1 MKNKIIPI
9 IMFIIIILLTILFI
23 LNINNKDEEEIY
35 KYNGTYSEIIENY
48 LNNDLYSTTSTTI
61 RLDNGIYYYT
71 KTIDYKD
78 DTEYYYQ
85 ESNSYKE
92 EDNQIISSKYT
103 FYIKDNSLCINKEHC
118 NRYLSKEEET
128 NYKNIKTN
136 FNINSYLTNIKKI
149 SKTNNKQIYL
159 IVDDPNYQTI
169 TNHLIYNYDIYINI
183 LNINNISRESKSNIV
198 NEYQIS
204 SYPTIL
210 ILDKNKVYVNNNNWT
225 EENISILLEE
235 QGFKSR

>member
-1 MKNKIIPI
+1 
-9 IMFIIIILLTILFI
+9 MFIIIILLTILLI

-35 KYNGTYSEIIENY
+35 KYNGTYSETIENY
-48 LNNDLYSTTSTTI
+48 INNELYSTTSIMI

-71 KTIDYKD
+71 KTIDYQDK
-78 DTEYYYQ
+78 TEYYYQ
-85 ESNSYKE
+85 ESNSYRE
-92 EDNQIISSKYT
+92 ENNQIISSKYT
-103 FYIKDNSLCINKEHC
+103 FYLEDNSLCINKEHC

-128 NYKNIKTN
+128 YYKNIKTN
-136 FNINSYLTNIKKI
+136 LNINSNLTNVKKI

-159 IVDDPNYQTI
+159 IVDNNDYQTI
-169 TNHLIYNYDIYINI
+169 TNHLIFNYDISINI

-210 ILDKNKVYVNNNNWT
+210 ILDKNKVYVNNNNWK

>member
-1 MKNKIIPI
+1 MKNKIIPV
-9 IMFIIIILLTILFI
+9 IMFIIIILLTILLI

-35 KYNGTYSEIIENY
+35 KYNGTYSETIENY
-48 LNNDLYSTTSTTI
+48 INNELYSTTSIMI

-71 KTIDYKD
+71 KTIDYQD
-78 DTEYYYQ
+78 NTEYYYQ
-85 ESNSYKE
+85 ESNSYRE

-103 FYIKDNSLCINKEHC
+103 FYLEDNSLCINKEHC

-128 NYKNIKTN
+128 YYKNIKTN
-136 FNINSYLTNIKKI
+136 LNINSNLTNVKKI

-159 IVDDPNYQTI
+159 IVDNNDYQTI
-169 TNHLIYNYDIYINI
+169 TNHLIFNYDISINI

-210 ILDKNKVYVNNNNWT
+210 IVDKNKVYVNNNNWK

>member
-1 MKNKIIPI
+1 MKNKIIPV
-9 IMFIIIILLTILFI
+9 IMFIIIILLIILFI

-35 KYNGTYSEIIENY
+35 KYNGTYSETIENY
-48 LNNDLYSTTSTTI
+48 LNNELYSTTSIMI
-61 RLDNGIYYYT
+61 RLDNGIYFYT

-78 DTEYYYQ
+78 GTEYYYQ

-92 EDNQIISSKYT
+92 EDNKITSSKYT
-103 FYIKDNSLCINKEHC
+103 FYLDGNSLCIDKEHC

-136 FNINSYLTNIKKI
+136 FNINSYINNIKKL
-149 SKTNNKQIYL
+149 SKTNNKQIYI
-159 IVDDPNYQTI
+159 IVDDNNYQTI
-169 TNHLIYNYDIYINI
+169 TNHLIFNYDISLNI
-183 LNINNISRESKSNIV
+183 LNINNISKDLKSNIV

-210 ILDKNKVYVNNNNWT
+210 ILDKEKVYVNNNNWN
-225 EENISILLEE
+225 EENISIILEE